1 MAASGLWTRDDGLIP
16 VGRLQPWAARLA
28 MAGVAALVAFGLFA
42 ALASLRHTHPTL
54 QNGADAQ
61 LYGRMVEGVARG
73 GGYYQVAPAE
83 LRRGHFPLRPFLAVR
98 PPLLT
103 VLLARL
109 PGPSARSGLLVAL
122 AAACFGSW
130 AYALRAL
137 AVRQP
142 LRYGAA
148 LVLLAGGLAP
158 VLSSTAYLFHEVWA
172 GMLVS
177 TSLALYTPRR
187 WAASLALG
195 LAAALLRELAAPYL
209 LVMAA
214 FALMERRRGE
224 ATAWIAALAVF
235 AAALAGHAAA
245 AAAVATAA
253 DLRSPGWLGLG
264 GWPFVLRTLDWNA
277 FVLEGPAG
285 TAALLA
291 PFAVLGLAC
300 WQGVRGRRAGAVAL
314 GYMAGFCIV
323 GRRDN
328 AYWGLLIA
336 PLWPLGLAFADPAAR
351 ALLARSRTTHK
362 ASAPELAAELAADLA
377 HVS

>member
-1 MAASGLWTRDDGLIP
+1 MAASGLWARDDSLILA
-16 VGRLQPWAARLA
+16 GRLPRWAAGLTLA
-28 MAGVAALVAFGLFA
+28 AVAALIALGLFA
-42 ALASLRHTHPTL
+42 ALASSRHTHPTL

-61 LYGRMVEGVARG
+61 LYRRMVEGVARG

-103 VLLARL
+103 MLLARL
-109 PGPSARSGLLVAL
+109 PGPSTRFGLLVAL
-122 AAACFGSW
+122 AGVCFASW
-130 AYALRAL
+130 AYALRTL
-137 AVRQP
+137 AAREP
-142 LRYGAA
+142 LRYAAA

-158 VLSSTAYLFHEVWA
+158 ILSSTAYLFHEVWA

-187 WAASLALG
+187 WAMSLALG

-224 ATAWIAALAVF
+224 AAAWIAALAVF

-245 AAAVATAA
+245 AAAVTTTA

-264 GWPFVLRTLDWNA
+264 GWPFALRTLDWNA
-277 FVLEGPAG
+277 FVLEGPVG

-300 WQGVRGRRAGAVAL
+300 WRGARGRRAGAVAL
-314 GYMAGFCIV
+314 GYMAGFCVV
-323 GRRDN
+323 GRHDN

-336 PLWPLGLAFADPAAR
+336 PLWPLGLAFADPAVR
-351 ALLARSRTTHK
+351 ALLARDRT
-362 ASAPELAAELAADLA
+362 APRAPAAPELAPDLA
-377 HVS
+377 HVR